1 MDRNISALV
10 LSTVLALAAVPFTGQ
25 DLSGQGLQA
34 GVEARAGVAIP
45 TGDFADAASLGI
57 GLEGTVLLAF
67 TPMFSAYAGYA
78 WNRFGCDDEFCG
90 GGEDVDFTDSGFNL
104 GVRGSFITGG
114 PFEPWVRA
122 GIVFHSIELS
132 ASDDNVSASIESDRG
147 TGFEIGGGFRYG
159 TAGGISITPGIR
171 YTTYEADMEVPGFGS
186 GEVEV
191 THLVLD
197 LGVGFTF

>member
-1 MDRNISALV
+1 MVRRTSTLF
-10 LSTVLALAAVPFTGQ
+10 LSTALAFAAAPFAGQ
-25 DLSGQGLQA
+25 DVSGQGLQA
-34 GVEARAGVAIP
+34 GVEGRAGVAIP
-45 TGDFADAASLGI
+45 TGDFADAASVGI

-78 WNRFGCDDEFCG
+78 WNRFGCDDQFCDA
-90 GGEDVDFTDSGFNL
+90 GEDVDFTDSGFNL

-114 PFEPWVRA
+114 AFEPWVRA
-122 GIVFHSIELS
+122 GVVFHDVEIS

-147 TGFEIGGGFRYG
+147 TGFEIGGGFRYW
-159 TAGGISITPGIR
+159 TARGISITPGIR
-171 YTTYEADMEVPGFGS
+171 YTTYEADIEVPGFGS
-186 GEVEV
+186 EEVEV